1 MTRLTKKAIKEY
13 MADRYP
19 EEKIAMISMIN
30 DEETMAFVLTY
41 VNTSCVTRYTIDI
54 DSDGYINTWAIESAG
69 LERIW
74 RREIL

>member
-1 MTRLTKKAIKEY
+1 MTRLTREAIETY

-19 EEKIAMISMIN
+19 EEKIAEITMIN

-41 VNTSCVTRYTIDI
+41 TNTSCVTRYTIDI
-54 DSDGYINTWAIESAG
+54 DSDGYISTWAVETARF
-69 LERIW
+69 EQIW